1 MTRPASLP
9 APTRAARPATGRVA
23 AAAAELRAAVSFLT
37 RVPVHRRTA
46 ELDRTGAAA
55 FGLVGA
61 GIGIVAAVPV
71 LLLGA
76 RLPLPAAVGC
86 LIVMALVSGGLHLDG
101 LADTA
106 DALAAPAPDAAER
119 ARTDPRAGA
128 AGVTA
133 IVLVLLLDI
142 ALLAAIAAADP
153 RLAAVAVVVA
163 ATGSRSSAPIA
174 AWIEGRR
181 RAPPP
186 VGLGGWFASRV
197 RGVDA
202 AVAVDT
208 MIAVVL
214 IGATIA
220 GFAVALGTVVGIG
233 LATAGAAFVVNGRGK
248 LDGDGYGAIVEITFV
263 AILAAIAVQLPIPAS

>member
-1 MTRPASLP
+1 
-9 APTRAARPATGRVA
+9 
-23 AAAAELRAAVSFLT
+23 
-37 RVPVHRRTA
+37 
-46 ELDRTGAAA
+46 
-55 FGLVGA
+55 
-61 GIGIVAAVPV
+61 
-71 LLLGA
+71 
-76 RLPLPAAVGC
+76 
-86 LIVMALVSGGLHLDG
+86 
-101 LADTA
+101 
-106 DALAAPAPDAAER
+106 
-119 ARTDPRAGA
+119 
-128 AGVTA
+128 
-133 IVLVLLLDI
+133 
-142 ALLAAIAAADP
+142 
-153 RLAAVAVVVA
+153 VAVVVA